1 VIRRSIRLRPGWL
14 VAFSA
19 AVLVVS
25 AWLPWLTT
33 SAGGGGRANA
43 IGGTHG
49 SIDLPARFGPG
60 QLVVLL
66 AATLLVA
73 GAMAGRGIAPRA
85 AAAAALL
92 ISAGVGA
99 LIFWYH
105 RLHVG
110 AAVGAG
116 YGWYLAV
123 GAAAVAVPA
132 ALWALI
138 FALRT
143 PRQRR

>member
-1 VIRRSIRLRPGWL
+1 VIRPRPGWL

-49 SIDLPARFGPG
+49 SLELPARFGPG
-60 QLVVLL
+60 QLIVLL

-73 GAMAGRGIAPRA
+73 GAMAGRGISPRA
-85 AAAAALL
+85 ASAAALV

-99 LIFWYH
+99 LTWWYH

-116 YGWYLAV
+116 YGWYLAI
-123 GAAAVAVPA
+123 GAAAVAVLCS
-132 ALWALI
+132 LWALI
-138 FALRT
+138 YALRT
-143 PRQRR
+143 PRRPQ